1 MSCQLTQMMPFGQR
15 RIKNF
20 GHEKFRFVKLSKVVE
35 ETIKIPLVLMRLQ
48 LVLQNF
54 QRIPFFLL
62 MLLRKFSSR
71 KQQQFHQQ
79 ML

>member
-20 GHEKFRFVKLSKVVE
+20 GHEKLRFVKLSKVVE

-54 QRIPFFLL
+54 QRIPFSF
-62 MLLRKFSSR
+62 
-71 KQQQFHQQ
+71 
-79 ML
+79 